1 MLGFGVLSWYHEE
14 KHQVAIQHKRAQ
26 CYGGV
31 MQICMSSNSDV
42 ALAIKYVKMGYKRC
56 SGTEHVINM
65 KELLVVKSSVS

>member
-14 KHQVAIQHKRAQ
+14 KHQVTIQHKKAQ

-42 ALAIKYVKMGYKRC
+42 ALAIEVCENG
-56 SGTEHVINM
+56 I
-65 KELLVVKSSVS
+65 